1 MVPYSFSHSDATY
14 DVLFTRSDG
23 RWFAA
28 LWRVGDKHAR
38 LLPLL
43 HDEYAGCFSDNA
55 IRSGFITLAEWL
67 ITSGRWA
74 ARELDQEH
82 QELVSVPS

>member
-1 MVPYSFSHSDATY
+1 MVPYSFSHSGATY
-14 DVLFTRSDG
+14 DLLFTRSDG

-38 LLPLL
+38 LLPSLQ
-43 HDEYAGCFSDNA
+43 DEFGGRFSDNA

-74 ARELDQEH
+74 AREREQEC
-82 QELVSVPS
+82 QEFASLAS